1 MSSPIHVYSEIGK
14 LKTVM
19 LHRPGKELENL
30 APDILHRMLID
41 DIPYLKIAQEEH
53 DAFAHVLR
61 QQGIKVLY
69 LEDLLAESLTDE
81 KVRRAFLDQLLDE
94 SSIKKQD
101 PLHQLLLNYLQ
112 ELPTKEMVKTVIAG
126 IRKSA
131 IHNSTPSLADLAEDP
146 DYPFYLDPMPNVY
159 FTRDQQAAIG
169 SGMTINRMTFRARR
183 RESLFME
190 TILKNHPDF
199 KNATIPVWRD
209 RYHHGRLEGGDELVL
224 NNHVLAVGISQRT
237 SATAITDLAHNLF
250 GHSSYDTI
258 LAIKIPH
265 NHAMMHLDTVFT
277 MINYDQFTVHPFILD
292 KAGKIDIYVLQ
303 PDDHNGVKI
312 TEKNDLVQVLKENLH
327 LSELDLIPTG
337 GGGILVIVK
346 DGHLRGVAGVIDK
359 DFSAAKMAEDI
370 NADELVILTTVD
382 HAFLNYGKENQ
393 QAIGKIKVEQLKQY
407 LAAGYF
413 AAGSMKP
420 KIEAAIEFVEKTG
433 NLAIITSLSN
443 ANKLADG
450 VGTIVYN

>member
-101 PLHQLLLNYLQ
+101 TLHQLLLNYLQ
-112 ELPTKEMVKTVIAG
+112 ELLTKEMVKTVIAG

-250 GHSSYDTI
+250 DHSSYDTI

-277 MINYDQFTVHPFILD
+277 MINYNQFTVHPFILD

-337 GGGILVIVK
+337 GGDPIAAPREQWN
-346 DGHLRGVAGVIDK
+346 DG
-359 DFSAAKMAEDI
+359 S
-370 NADELVILTTVD
+370 NT
-382 HAFLNYGKENQ
+382 
-393 QAIGKIKVEQLKQY
+393 
-407 LAAGYF
+407 
-413 AAGSMKP
+413 
-420 KIEAAIEFVEKTG
+420 
-433 NLAIITSLSN
+433 LAIAPGEVVTYDRNYVSNDLLRKHGIIVHEIRSSELSRGRGGPRCMSCP
-443 ANKLADG
+443 LIREDL
-450 VGTIVYN
+450 

>member
-224 NNHVLAVGISQRT
+224 KNHVLAVGISQRT

-337 GGGILVIVK
+337 GGDPIAAPREQWN
-346 DGHLRGVAGVIDK
+346 DG
-359 DFSAAKMAEDI
+359 S
-370 NADELVILTTVD
+370 NT
-382 HAFLNYGKENQ
+382 
-393 QAIGKIKVEQLKQY
+393 
-407 LAAGYF
+407 
-413 AAGSMKP
+413 
-420 KIEAAIEFVEKTG
+420 
-433 NLAIITSLSN
+433 LAIAPGEVVTYDRNYVSNDLLRKHGIIVHEIRSSELSRGRGGPRCMSCP
-443 ANKLADG
+443 LVREDL
-450 VGTIVYN
+450 

>member
-81 KVRRAFLDQLLDE
+81 KVRWAFLDQLLDE

-126 IRKSA
+126 IRKST

-337 GGGILVIVK
+337 GGDPIAAPREQWN
-346 DGHLRGVAGVIDK
+346 DG
-359 DFSAAKMAEDI
+359 S
-370 NADELVILTTVD
+370 NT
-382 HAFLNYGKENQ
+382 
-393 QAIGKIKVEQLKQY
+393 
-407 LAAGYF
+407 
-413 AAGSMKP
+413 
-420 KIEAAIEFVEKTG
+420 
-433 NLAIITSLSN
+433 LAIAPGEVVTYDRNYVSNDLLRKHGIIVHEIRSSELSRGRGGPRCMSCP
-443 ANKLADG
+443 LIREDL
-450 VGTIVYN
+450 

>member
-1 MSSPIHVYSEIGK
+1 MPSPIHVYSEIGK

-265 NHAMMHLDTVFT
+265 NHAIMHLDTVFT

-337 GGGILVIVK
+337 GGDPIAAPREQWN
-346 DGHLRGVAGVIDK
+346 DG
-359 DFSAAKMAEDI
+359 S
-370 NADELVILTTVD
+370 NT
-382 HAFLNYGKENQ
+382 
-393 QAIGKIKVEQLKQY
+393 
-407 LAAGYF
+407 
-413 AAGSMKP
+413 
-420 KIEAAIEFVEKTG
+420 
-433 NLAIITSLSN
+433 LAIAPGEVVTYDRNYVSNDLLRKHGIIVHEIRSSELSRGRGGPRCMSCP
-443 ANKLADG
+443 LVREDL
-450 VGTIVYN
+450 

>member
-1 MSSPIHVYSEIGK
+1 
-14 LKTVM
+14 M

-146 DYPFYLDPMPNVY
+146 DYPFYLDPMPNIY

-224 NNHVLAVGISQRT
+224 KNHVLAVGISQRT

-337 GGGILVIVK
+337 GGDPIAAPREQWN
-346 DGHLRGVAGVIDK
+346 DG
-359 DFSAAKMAEDI
+359 S
-370 NADELVILTTVD
+370 NT
-382 HAFLNYGKENQ
+382 
-393 QAIGKIKVEQLKQY
+393 
-407 LAAGYF
+407 
-413 AAGSMKP
+413 
-420 KIEAAIEFVEKTG
+420 
-433 NLAIITSLSN
+433 LAIAPGEVVTYDRNYVSNDLLRKHGIIVHEIRSSELSRGRGGPRCMSCP
-443 ANKLADG
+443 LVREDL
-450 VGTIVYN
+450 

>member
-250 GHSSYDTI
+250 DHSSYDTI

-277 MINYDQFTVHPFILD
+277 MINYNQFTVHPFILD

-337 GGGILVIVK
+337 GGDPIAAPREQWN
-346 DGHLRGVAGVIDK
+346 DG
-359 DFSAAKMAEDI
+359 S
-370 NADELVILTTVD
+370 NT
-382 HAFLNYGKENQ
+382 
-393 QAIGKIKVEQLKQY
+393 
-407 LAAGYF
+407 
-413 AAGSMKP
+413 
-420 KIEAAIEFVEKTG
+420 
-433 NLAIITSLSN
+433 LAIAPGEVVTYDRNYVSNDLLRKHGIIVHEIRSSELSRGRGGPRCMSCP
-443 ANKLADG
+443 LIRED
-450 VGTIVYN
+450 V

>member
-126 IRKSA
+126 IRKST

-337 GGGILVIVK
+337 GGDPIAAPREQWN
-346 DGHLRGVAGVIDK
+346 DG
-359 DFSAAKMAEDI
+359 S
-370 NADELVILTTVD
+370 NT
-382 HAFLNYGKENQ
+382 
-393 QAIGKIKVEQLKQY
+393 
-407 LAAGYF
+407 
-413 AAGSMKP
+413 
-420 KIEAAIEFVEKTG
+420 
-433 NLAIITSLSN
+433 LAIAPGEVVTYDRNYVSNDLLRKHGIIVHEIRSSELSRGRGGPRCMSCP
-443 ANKLADG
+443 LIREDL
-450 VGTIVYN
+450 

>member
-41 DIPYLKIAQEEH
+41 DIPYLKISQEEH

-112 ELPTKEMVKTVIAG
+112 ELLTKEMVKTVIAG

-250 GHSSYDTI
+250 DHSSYDTI

-265 NHAMMHLDTVFT
+265 NHAMMHLDIVFT
-277 MINYDQFTVHPFILD
+277 MINYNQFTVHPFILD

-337 GGGILVIVK
+337 GGDPIAAPREQWN
-346 DGHLRGVAGVIDK
+346 DG
-359 DFSAAKMAEDI
+359 S
-370 NADELVILTTVD
+370 NT
-382 HAFLNYGKENQ
+382 
-393 QAIGKIKVEQLKQY
+393 
-407 LAAGYF
+407 
-413 AAGSMKP
+413 
-420 KIEAAIEFVEKTG
+420 
-433 NLAIITSLSN
+433 LAIAPGEVVTYDRNYVSNDLLRKHGIIVHEIRSSELSRGRGGPRCMSCP
-443 ANKLADG
+443 LIREDL
-450 VGTIVYN
+450 

>member
-1 MSSPIHVYSEIGK
+1 MSSPIHAYSEIGK

-61 QQGIKVLY
+61 QQGIKILY

-337 GGGILVIVK
+337 GGDPIAAPREQWN
-346 DGHLRGVAGVIDK
+346 DG
-359 DFSAAKMAEDI
+359 S
-370 NADELVILTTVD
+370 NT
-382 HAFLNYGKENQ
+382 
-393 QAIGKIKVEQLKQY
+393 
-407 LAAGYF
+407 
-413 AAGSMKP
+413 
-420 KIEAAIEFVEKTG
+420 
-433 NLAIITSLSN
+433 LAIAPGEVVTYDRNYVSNDLLRKHGIIVHEIRSSELSRGRGGPRCMSCP
-443 ANKLADG
+443 LVREDL
-450 VGTIVYN
+450 

>member
-112 ELPTKEMVKTVIAG
+112 ELLTKEMVKTVIAG

-250 GHSSYDTI
+250 DHSSYDTI

-277 MINYDQFTVHPFILD
+277 MINYNQFTVHPFILD

-337 GGGILVIVK
+337 GGDPIAAPREQWN
-346 DGHLRGVAGVIDK
+346 DG
-359 DFSAAKMAEDI
+359 S
-370 NADELVILTTVD
+370 NT
-382 HAFLNYGKENQ
+382 
-393 QAIGKIKVEQLKQY
+393 
-407 LAAGYF
+407 
-413 AAGSMKP
+413 
-420 KIEAAIEFVEKTG
+420 
-433 NLAIITSLSN
+433 LAIAPVEVVTYDRNYVSNDLLRKHGIIVHEIRSSELSRGRGGPRCMSCP
-443 ANKLADG
+443 LIREDL
-450 VGTIVYN
+450 

>member
-1 MSSPIHVYSEIGK
+1 
-14 LKTVM
+14 M

-126 IRKSA
+126 IRKST

-337 GGGILVIVK
+337 GGDPIAAPREQWN
-346 DGHLRGVAGVIDK
+346 DG
-359 DFSAAKMAEDI
+359 S
-370 NADELVILTTVD
+370 NT
-382 HAFLNYGKENQ
+382 
-393 QAIGKIKVEQLKQY
+393 
-407 LAAGYF
+407 
-413 AAGSMKP
+413 
-420 KIEAAIEFVEKTG
+420 
-433 NLAIITSLSN
+433 LAIAPGEVVTYDRNYVSNDLLRKHGIIVHEIRSSELSRGRGGPRCMSCP
-443 ANKLADG
+443 LIREDL
-450 VGTIVYN
+450 

>member
-146 DYPFYLDPMPNVY
+146 DHPFYLDPMPNVY

-292 KAGKIDIYVLQ
+292 KAGKIDIYILQ

-337 GGGILVIVK
+337 GGDPIAAPREQWN
-346 DGHLRGVAGVIDK
+346 DG
-359 DFSAAKMAEDI
+359 S
-370 NADELVILTTVD
+370 NT
-382 HAFLNYGKENQ
+382 
-393 QAIGKIKVEQLKQY
+393 
-407 LAAGYF
+407 
-413 AAGSMKP
+413 
-420 KIEAAIEFVEKTG
+420 
-433 NLAIITSLSN
+433 LAIAPGEVVTYDRNYVSNDLLRKHGIIVHEIRSSELSRGRGGPRCMSCP
-443 ANKLADG
+443 LIREDL
-450 VGTIVYN
+450 

>member
-131 IHNSTPSLADLAEDP
+131 INNSTPSLADLAEDP

-312 TEKNDLVQVLKENLH
+312 TEKNDFVQVLKEN
-327 LSELDLIPTG
+327 
-337 GGGILVIVK
+337 
-346 DGHLRGVAGVIDK
+346 
-359 DFSAAKMAEDI
+359 
-370 NADELVILTTVD
+370 
-382 HAFLNYGKENQ
+382 
-393 QAIGKIKVEQLKQY
+393 
-407 LAAGYF
+407 
-413 AAGSMKP
+413 
-420 KIEAAIEFVEKTG
+420 
-433 NLAIITSLSN
+433 
-443 ANKLADG
+443 
-450 VGTIVYN
+450 

>member
-19 LHRPGKELENL
+19 LHRSGKELENL

-337 GGGILVIVK
+337 GGDPIAAPREQWN
-346 DGHLRGVAGVIDK
+346 DG
-359 DFSAAKMAEDI
+359 S
-370 NADELVILTTVD
+370 NT
-382 HAFLNYGKENQ
+382 
-393 QAIGKIKVEQLKQY
+393 
-407 LAAGYF
+407 
-413 AAGSMKP
+413 
-420 KIEAAIEFVEKTG
+420 
-433 NLAIITSLSN
+433 LAIAPGEVVTYDRNYVSNDLLRKHGIIVHEIRSSELSRGRGGPRCMSCP
-443 ANKLADG
+443 LIREDL
-450 VGTIVYN
+450 

>member
-41 DIPYLKIAQEEH
+41 DISYLKIAQEEH

-303 PDDHNGVKI
+303 PDDHNGIKI

-337 GGGILVIVK
+337 GGDPIAAPREQWN
-346 DGHLRGVAGVIDK
+346 DG
-359 DFSAAKMAEDI
+359 S
-370 NADELVILTTVD
+370 NT
-382 HAFLNYGKENQ
+382 
-393 QAIGKIKVEQLKQY
+393 
-407 LAAGYF
+407 
-413 AAGSMKP
+413 
-420 KIEAAIEFVEKTG
+420 
-433 NLAIITSLSN
+433 LAIAPGEVVTYDRNYVSNDLLRKHGIIVHEIRSSELSRGRGGPRCMSCP
-443 ANKLADG
+443 LIREDL
-450 VGTIVYN
+450 

>member
-209 RYHHGRLEGGDELVL
+209 RYHHGRLEGGNELVL

-337 GGGILVIVK
+337 GGDPIAAPREQWN
-346 DGHLRGVAGVIDK
+346 DG
-359 DFSAAKMAEDI
+359 S
-370 NADELVILTTVD
+370 NT
-382 HAFLNYGKENQ
+382 
-393 QAIGKIKVEQLKQY
+393 
-407 LAAGYF
+407 
-413 AAGSMKP
+413 
-420 KIEAAIEFVEKTG
+420 
-433 NLAIITSLSN
+433 LAIAPGEVVTYDRNYVSNDLLRKHGIIVHEIRSSELSRGRGGPRCMSCP
-443 ANKLADG
+443 LVREDL
-450 VGTIVYN
+450 

>member
-112 ELPTKEMVKTVIAG
+112 ELLTKEMVKTVIAG

-250 GHSSYDTI
+250 DHSSYDTI

-277 MINYDQFTVHPFILD
+277 MINYNQFTVHPFILD

-337 GGGILVIVK
+337 GGDPIAAPREQWN
-346 DGHLRGVAGVIDK
+346 DG
-359 DFSAAKMAEDI
+359 S
-370 NADELVILTTVD
+370 NT
-382 HAFLNYGKENQ
+382 
-393 QAIGKIKVEQLKQY
+393 
-407 LAAGYF
+407 
-413 AAGSMKP
+413 
-420 KIEAAIEFVEKTG
+420 
-433 NLAIITSLSN
+433 LAIAPGEVVTYDRNYVSNDLLRKHGIIVHEIRSSELSRGRGGPRCMSCP
-443 ANKLADG
+443 LIREDL
-450 VGTIVYN
+450 

>member
-41 DIPYLKIAQEEH
+41 DISYLKIAQEEY

-237 SATAITDLAHNLF
+237 SATAITDFAHNLF

-337 GGGILVIVK
+337 GGDPIAAPREQWN
-346 DGHLRGVAGVIDK
+346 DG
-359 DFSAAKMAEDI
+359 S
-370 NADELVILTTVD
+370 NT
-382 HAFLNYGKENQ
+382 
-393 QAIGKIKVEQLKQY
+393 
-407 LAAGYF
+407 
-413 AAGSMKP
+413 
-420 KIEAAIEFVEKTG
+420 
-433 NLAIITSLSN
+433 LAIAPGEVVTYDRNYVSNDLLRKHGIIVHEIRSSELSRGRGGPRCMSCP
-443 ANKLADG
+443 LVREDL
-450 VGTIVYN
+450 

>member
-112 ELPTKEMVKTVIAG
+112 ELLTKEMVKTVIAG

-224 NNHVLAVGISQRT
+224 NNHVLAVGISHRT

-250 GHSSYDTI
+250 DHSSYATI

-277 MINYDQFTVHPFILD
+277 MINYNQFTVHPFILD

-337 GGGILVIVK
+337 GGDPIAAPREQWN
-346 DGHLRGVAGVIDK
+346 DG
-359 DFSAAKMAEDI
+359 S
-370 NADELVILTTVD
+370 NT
-382 HAFLNYGKENQ
+382 
-393 QAIGKIKVEQLKQY
+393 
-407 LAAGYF
+407 
-413 AAGSMKP
+413 
-420 KIEAAIEFVEKTG
+420 
-433 NLAIITSLSN
+433 LAIAPGEVVTYDRNYVSNDLLRKHGIIVHEIRSSELSRGRGGPRCMSCP
-443 ANKLADG
+443 LIREDL
-450 VGTIVYN
+450 

>member
-53 DAFAHVLR
+53 DAFANVLR

-337 GGGILVIVK
+337 GGDPIVAPREQWN
-346 DGHLRGVAGVIDK
+346 DG
-359 DFSAAKMAEDI
+359 S
-370 NADELVILTTVD
+370 NT
-382 HAFLNYGKENQ
+382 
-393 QAIGKIKVEQLKQY
+393 
-407 LAAGYF
+407 
-413 AAGSMKP
+413 
-420 KIEAAIEFVEKTG
+420 
-433 NLAIITSLSN
+433 LAIAPGEVVTYDRNYVSNDLLRKHGIIVHEIRSSELSRGRGGPRCMSCP
-443 ANKLADG
+443 LIREDL
-450 VGTIVYN
+450 

>member
-112 ELPTKEMVKTVIAG
+112 ELLTKEMVKTVIAG

-250 GHSSYDTI
+250 DHSSYDTI

-277 MINYDQFTVHPFILD
+277 MINYNQFTVHPFILG

-337 GGGILVIVK
+337 GGDPIAAPREQWN
-346 DGHLRGVAGVIDK
+346 DG
-359 DFSAAKMAEDI
+359 S
-370 NADELVILTTVD
+370 NT
-382 HAFLNYGKENQ
+382 
-393 QAIGKIKVEQLKQY
+393 
-407 LAAGYF
+407 
-413 AAGSMKP
+413 
-420 KIEAAIEFVEKTG
+420 
-433 NLAIITSLSN
+433 LAIAPGEVVTYDRNYVSNDLLRKHGIIVHEIRSSELSRGRGGPRCMSCP
-443 ANKLADG
+443 LIREDL
-450 VGTIVYN
+450 

>member
-250 GHSSYDTI
+250 GHSRYDTI

-337 GGGILVIVK
+337 GGDPIAAPREQWN
-346 DGHLRGVAGVIDK
+346 DG
-359 DFSAAKMAEDI
+359 S
-370 NADELVILTTVD
+370 NT
-382 HAFLNYGKENQ
+382 
-393 QAIGKIKVEQLKQY
+393 
-407 LAAGYF
+407 
-413 AAGSMKP
+413 
-420 KIEAAIEFVEKTG
+420 
-433 NLAIITSLSN
+433 LAIAPGEVVTYDRNYVSNDLLRKHGIIVHEIRSSELSRGRGGPRCMSCP
-443 ANKLADG
+443 LIREDL
-450 VGTIVYN
+450 

>member
-1 MSSPIHVYSEIGK
+1 MSSQIHVYSEIGK

-112 ELPTKEMVKTVIAG
+112 ELLTKEMVKTVIAG

-250 GHSSYDTI
+250 DHSSYDTI

-277 MINYDQFTVHPFILD
+277 MINYNQFTVHPFILD

-337 GGGILVIVK
+337 GGDPIAAPREQWN
-346 DGHLRGVAGVIDK
+346 DG
-359 DFSAAKMAEDI
+359 S
-370 NADELVILTTVD
+370 NT
-382 HAFLNYGKENQ
+382 
-393 QAIGKIKVEQLKQY
+393 
-407 LAAGYF
+407 
-413 AAGSMKP
+413 
-420 KIEAAIEFVEKTG
+420 
-433 NLAIITSLSN
+433 LAIAPGEVVTYDRNYVSNDLLRKHGIIVHEIRSSELSRGRGGPRCMSCPLIREDLKKKKN
-443 ANKLADG
+443 EIFTKCFSR
-450 VGTIVYN
+450 

>member
-112 ELPTKEMVKTVIAG
+112 ELLTKEMVKTVIAG

-169 SGMTINRMTFRARR
+169 SGMTINRMTFRVRR

-250 GHSSYDTI
+250 DHSSYDTI

-277 MINYDQFTVHPFILD
+277 MINYNQFTVHPFILD

-337 GGGILVIVK
+337 GGDPIAAPREQWN
-346 DGHLRGVAGVIDK
+346 DG
-359 DFSAAKMAEDI
+359 S
-370 NADELVILTTVD
+370 NT
-382 HAFLNYGKENQ
+382 
-393 QAIGKIKVEQLKQY
+393 
-407 LAAGYF
+407 
-413 AAGSMKP
+413 
-420 KIEAAIEFVEKTG
+420 
-433 NLAIITSLSN
+433 LAIAPGEVVTYDRNYVSNDLLRKHGIIVHEIRSSELSRGRGGPRCMSCP
-443 ANKLADG
+443 LIREDL
-450 VGTIVYN
+450 

>member
-112 ELPTKEMVKTVIAG
+112 ELLTKEMVKTVIAG

-169 SGMTINRMTFRARR
+169 SGMTINQMTFRARQ

-237 SATAITDLAHNLF
+237 SATAITDFAHNLF

-337 GGGILVIVK
+337 GGDPIAAPREQWN
-346 DGHLRGVAGVIDK
+346 DG
-359 DFSAAKMAEDI
+359 S
-370 NADELVILTTVD
+370 NT
-382 HAFLNYGKENQ
+382 
-393 QAIGKIKVEQLKQY
+393 
-407 LAAGYF
+407 
-413 AAGSMKP
+413 
-420 KIEAAIEFVEKTG
+420 
-433 NLAIITSLSN
+433 LAIAPGEVVTYDRNYVSNDLLRKHGIIVHEIRSSELSRGRGGPRCMSCP
-443 ANKLADG
+443 LIREDL
-450 VGTIVYN
+450 

>member
-112 ELPTKEMVKTVIAG
+112 ELLTKEMVKTVIAG

-146 DYPFYLDPMPNVY
+146 DYPFYLDPMPNAY

-250 GHSSYDTI
+250 DHSSYDTI

-277 MINYDQFTVHPFILD
+277 MINYNQFTVHPFILD

-337 GGGILVIVK
+337 GGDPIAAPREQWN
-346 DGHLRGVAGVIDK
+346 DG
-359 DFSAAKMAEDI
+359 S
-370 NADELVILTTVD
+370 NT
-382 HAFLNYGKENQ
+382 
-393 QAIGKIKVEQLKQY
+393 
-407 LAAGYF
+407 
-413 AAGSMKP
+413 
-420 KIEAAIEFVEKTG
+420 
-433 NLAIITSLSN
+433 LAIAPGEVVTYDRNYVSNDLLRKHGIIVHEIRSSELSRGRGGPRCMSCP
-443 ANKLADG
+443 LIREDL
-450 VGTIVYN
+450 

>member
-146 DYPFYLDPMPNVY
+146 DYSFYLDPIPNVY

-250 GHSSYDTI
+250 DHSSYDTI

-303 PDDHNGVKI
+303 PNDHNGVKI

-337 GGGILVIVK
+337 GGDPIAAPREQWN
-346 DGHLRGVAGVIDK
+346 DG
-359 DFSAAKMAEDI
+359 S
-370 NADELVILTTVD
+370 NT
-382 HAFLNYGKENQ
+382 
-393 QAIGKIKVEQLKQY
+393 
-407 LAAGYF
+407 
-413 AAGSMKP
+413 
-420 KIEAAIEFVEKTG
+420 
-433 NLAIITSLSN
+433 LAIAPGEIVTYDRNYVSNDLLRKHGIIVHEIRSSELSRGRGGPRCMSCP
-443 ANKLADG
+443 LIREDL
-450 VGTIVYN
+450 

>member
-146 DYPFYLDPMPNVY
+146 DYPFYLDPMPNIY

-327 LSELDLIPTG
+327 LSELNLIPTG
-337 GGGILVIVK
+337 GGDPIAAPREQWN
-346 DGHLRGVAGVIDK
+346 DG
-359 DFSAAKMAEDI
+359 S
-370 NADELVILTTVD
+370 NT
-382 HAFLNYGKENQ
+382 
-393 QAIGKIKVEQLKQY
+393 
-407 LAAGYF
+407 
-413 AAGSMKP
+413 
-420 KIEAAIEFVEKTG
+420 
-433 NLAIITSLSN
+433 LAIAPGEVVTYDRNYVSNDLLRKHGIIVHEIRSSELSRGRGGPRCMSCP
-443 ANKLADG
+443 LIREDL
-450 VGTIVYN
+450 

>member
-112 ELPTKEMVKTVIAG
+112 ELLTKEMVKTVIAG

-250 GHSSYDTI
+250 DHSSYDTI

-277 MINYDQFTVHPFILD
+277 MINYNQFTVHPFILD

-303 PDDHNGVKI
+303 TDDHNGVKI

-337 GGGILVIVK
+337 GGDPIAAPREQWN
-346 DGHLRGVAGVIDK
+346 DG
-359 DFSAAKMAEDI
+359 S
-370 NADELVILTTVD
+370 NT
-382 HAFLNYGKENQ
+382 
-393 QAIGKIKVEQLKQY
+393 
-407 LAAGYF
+407 
-413 AAGSMKP
+413 
-420 KIEAAIEFVEKTG
+420 
-433 NLAIITSLSN
+433 LAIAPGEVVTYDRNYVSNDLLRKHGIIVHEIRSSELSRGRGGPRCMSCP
-443 ANKLADG
+443 LIREDL
-450 VGTIVYN
+450 

>member
-41 DIPYLKIAQEEH
+41 DIPYLKIAQEEY

-312 TEKNDLVQVLKENLH
+312 TEKNDLVQVLKVNLH

-337 GGGILVIVK
+337 GGDPIAAPREQWN
-346 DGHLRGVAGVIDK
+346 DG
-359 DFSAAKMAEDI
+359 S
-370 NADELVILTTVD
+370 NT
-382 HAFLNYGKENQ
+382 
-393 QAIGKIKVEQLKQY
+393 
-407 LAAGYF
+407 
-413 AAGSMKP
+413 
-420 KIEAAIEFVEKTG
+420 
-433 NLAIITSLSN
+433 LAIAPGEVVTYDRNYVSNDLLRKHGIIVHEIRSSELSRGRGGPRCMSCP
-443 ANKLADG
+443 LIREDL
-450 VGTIVYN
+450 

>member
-146 DYPFYLDPMPNVY
+146 DYPFYLDPMPNIY

-337 GGGILVIVK
+337 GGDPIAAPREQWN
-346 DGHLRGVAGVIDK
+346 DG
-359 DFSAAKMAEDI
+359 S
-370 NADELVILTTVD
+370 NT
-382 HAFLNYGKENQ
+382 
-393 QAIGKIKVEQLKQY
+393 
-407 LAAGYF
+407 
-413 AAGSMKP
+413 
-420 KIEAAIEFVEKTG
+420 
-433 NLAIITSLSN
+433 LAIAPGEVVTYDRNYVSNDLLRKHGIIVHEIRSSELSRGRGGPRCMSCP
-443 ANKLADG
+443 LIREDL
-450 VGTIVYN
+450 

>member
-53 DAFAHVLR
+53 DAFAHVFR

-277 MINYDQFTVHPFILD
+277 MINYNQFTVHPFILD

-337 GGGILVIVK
+337 GGDPIAAPREQWN
-346 DGHLRGVAGVIDK
+346 DG
-359 DFSAAKMAEDI
+359 S
-370 NADELVILTTVD
+370 NT
-382 HAFLNYGKENQ
+382 
-393 QAIGKIKVEQLKQY
+393 
-407 LAAGYF
+407 
-413 AAGSMKP
+413 
-420 KIEAAIEFVEKTG
+420 
-433 NLAIITSLSN
+433 LAIAPGEVVTYDRNYVSNDLLRKHGIIVHEIRSSELSRGRGGPRCMSCP
-443 ANKLADG
+443 LVREDL
-450 VGTIVYN
+450 

>member
-169 SGMTINRMTFRARR
+169 SGITINRMTFRARR

-337 GGGILVIVK
+337 GGDPIAAPREQWN
-346 DGHLRGVAGVIDK
+346 DG
-359 DFSAAKMAEDI
+359 S
-370 NADELVILTTVD
+370 NT
-382 HAFLNYGKENQ
+382 
-393 QAIGKIKVEQLKQY
+393 
-407 LAAGYF
+407 
-413 AAGSMKP
+413 
-420 KIEAAIEFVEKTG
+420 
-433 NLAIITSLSN
+433 LAIAPGEVVTYDRNYVSNDLLRKHGIIVHEIRSSELSRGRGGPRCMSCP
-443 ANKLADG
+443 LIREDL
-450 VGTIVYN
+450 

>member
-112 ELPTKEMVKTVIAG
+112 ELLTKEMVKTVIAG

-131 IHNSTPSLADLAEDP
+131 IHNSTPSLVDLAEDP

-250 GHSSYDTI
+250 DHSSYDTI

-277 MINYDQFTVHPFILD
+277 MINYNQFTVHPFILD

-337 GGGILVIVK
+337 GGDPIAAPREQWN
-346 DGHLRGVAGVIDK
+346 DG
-359 DFSAAKMAEDI
+359 S
-370 NADELVILTTVD
+370 NT
-382 HAFLNYGKENQ
+382 
-393 QAIGKIKVEQLKQY
+393 
-407 LAAGYF
+407 
-413 AAGSMKP
+413 
-420 KIEAAIEFVEKTG
+420 
-433 NLAIITSLSN
+433 LAIAPGEVVTYDRNYVSNDLLRKHGIIVHEIRSSELSRGRGGPRCMSCP
-443 ANKLADG
+443 LIREDL
-450 VGTIVYN
+450 

>member
-337 GGGILVIVK
+337 GGDPIAAPREQWN
-346 DGHLRGVAGVIDK
+346 DG
-359 DFSAAKMAEDI
+359 S
-370 NADELVILTTVD
+370 NT
-382 HAFLNYGKENQ
+382 
-393 QAIGKIKVEQLKQY
+393 
-407 LAAGYF
+407 
-413 AAGSMKP
+413 
-420 KIEAAIEFVEKTG
+420 
-433 NLAIITSLSN
+433 LAIAPGEVVTYDRNYVSNDLLRKHGIIVHEIRSSELSRGRGGPRCMSCP
-443 ANKLADG
+443 LVREDL
-450 VGTIVYN
+450 